1 MKELFIV
8 RHGPAGKSLDDKK
21 MDETR
26 PLTKKGKEKMKDIA
40 RGLSD
45 MDISFDKIVTSPLIR
60 CAETADILSKC
71 GTGKKCVE
79 SIDAL
84 KPGGSG
90 DELIGYLNALD
101 GVDKVAIV
109 GHEPFLSE
117 FASYCLAK
125 SKNSF
130 IDLKKGGVI
139 ALEFSGM
146 IKPGTGKLCWMMEPS
161 QLIDI

>member
-1 MKELFIV
+1 MKELFII
-8 RHGPAGKSLDDKK
+8 RHGPAGKSLDDTK

-26 PLTKKGKEKMKDIA
+26 PLTKKGKKKMKDIA
-40 RGLSD
+40 KGLSD
-45 MDISFDKIVTSPLIR
+45 MDIQFDRIVTSPLVR
-60 CAETADILSKC
+60 CSETADILSKC
-71 GTGKKCVE
+71 CVDKKSVE
-79 SIDAL
+79 PIDAL
-84 KPGGSG
+84 RPGGSS

-101 GVDKVAIV
+101 GVNTVAIV

-130 IDLKKGGVI
+130 IDLKKGGII
-139 ALEFSGM
+139 ALEFGGM

-161 QLIDI
+161 QLIDV

>member
-1 MKELFIV
+1 MKELFII

-21 MDETR
+21 LDEAR
-26 PLTKKGKEKMKDIA
+26 PLTKKGKEKMKEIA

-45 MDISFDKIVTSPLIR
+45 MDISFDKIVTSPLLR

-71 GTGKKCVE
+71 SGGKKSVE

-101 GVDKVAIV
+101 GVDNVAIV

-139 ALEFSGM
+139 ALEFGGM
-146 IKPGTGKLCWMMEPS
+146 IKPGAGKICWMMEPS
-161 QLIDI
+161 QLIKL

>member
-8 RHGPAGKSLDDKK
+8 RHGPAGKPLEDKK
-21 MDETR
+21 LDEAR
-26 PLTKKGKEKMKDIA
+26 PLTKKGKEKMKDIVK
-40 RGLSD
+40 GLSD
-45 MDISFDKIVTSPLIR
+45 MNISFDKIVTSPLAR
-60 CAETADILSKC
+60 CAESADILSKC
-71 GTGKKCVE
+71 CTAKKGVE
-79 SIDAL
+79 PIDAL
-84 KPGGSG
+84 KPGGSV
-90 DELIGYLNALD
+90 DDVIGYLNALD
-101 GVDKVAIV
+101 GVENVAIV

-139 ALEFSGM
+139 ALEFEGM

-161 QLIDI
+161 QLIKL

>member
-8 RHGPAGKSLDDKK
+8 RHGPAGKSLEDKK
-21 MDETR
+21 LDEAR
-26 PLTKKGKEKMKDIA
+26 PLTKKGKEKMKNIA
-40 RGLSD
+40 KGLSG
-45 MDISFDKIVTSPLIR
+45 MDISFDKIVTSPLAR
-60 CAETADILSKC
+60 CAESADILSKC
-71 GTGKKCVE
+71 CTDKNCAE
-79 SIDAL
+79 PIDAL
-84 KPGGSG
+84 KPGGSI
-90 DELIGYLNALD
+90 DDLIGYLNALD
-101 GVDKVAIV
+101 GVETVAIV

-139 ALEFSGM
+139 ALEFGNM

-161 QLIDI
+161 QLTGA